1 CENCVQPARTGDHG
15 CRTQSDK
22 TGPGASRISNAEW
35 SARIL
40 ASLTKTERTEAAG
53 GGWHGHRQRPRMTT
67 STPILSNAQL
77 HAALTNWWRKRK
89 RPATRRP
96 FAGIEIDVECGYG
109 AAADVPRIFV

>member
-1 CENCVQPARTGDHG
+1 
-15 CRTQSDK
+15 
-22 TGPGASRISNAEW
+22 
-35 SARIL
+35 
-40 ASLTKTERTEAAG
+40 
-53 GGWHGHRQRPRMTT
+53 MTT

-109 AAADVPRIFV
+109 AAADVPRIFVQAIRLLAAHWYEHRTDAAQPALPDAVAELLAPVRRMRM